1 MFSVTLEALESMGA
15 WMWIM
20 FGIVLCAAELTV
32 PGAFLIWIGFAA
44 IAVGVLNIAIVVPTA
59 WNLLIFSVLE
69 IAFALIGR
77 KFYGGAEKENPNGL
91 NRRAQAMIGRVY
103 LLDQE
108 IGAHA
113 AGRIRVDDSFWRV
126 RGPALPAGA
135 QVKIVAVDED
145 GVTLT
150 VEKA

>member
-1 MFSVTLEALESMGA
+1 MLTLEALESMGA
-15 WMWIM
+15 WMWII

-44 IAVGVLNIAIVVPTA
+44 IAVGVLNIAIAVPTV
-59 WNLLIFSVLE
+59 WNLVIFSVLAV
-69 IAFALIGR
+69 AFALIGR
-77 KFYGGAEKENPNGL
+77 KVYGGADKQTPNGL
-91 NRRAQAMIGRVY
+91 NQRAQSMIGRAY

-113 AGRIRVDDSFWRV
+113 AGRIKVDDSHWRV
-126 RGPALPAGA
+126 RGPAMPAGA
-135 QVKIVAVDED
+135 PVKVVGVDED
-145 GVTLT
+145 GVTLL